1 MSQNNEN
8 TLSGKRRLAQIVG
21 ILRKHHITQ
30 GIDPV
35 KFREILEDLGPTFVK
50 IGQIMASRQDMFS
63 ARYCNELVKLRDNV
77 APMDNKTVRQMI
89 EGEYGCKLEDVF
101 EYFDWTPLGSASIAQ
116 VHQAVLKNGQI
127 IVVKV
132 QRPHIY
138 EMMERDI
145 ALVRQASSLLKLSE
159 ILGNVVDIDIVL
171 DEFWETAKEEMDFLN
186 EAQYAHRFKQLN
198 SELKYIG
205 VPHIETAYT
214 TSKVLVMEYIDG
226 YEINDLEGLKEAG
239 YDIKEIATKLA
250 ENYIKQIVDDG
261 FFHADPHPGNLRI
274 RDGQIVWIDFGMMGN
289 LSRGDKT
296 LMKDAV
302 LAIGRN
308 DTQKVADVILTLGN
322 HDGHIDYTKFYDD
335 IDSFMNRYVSA
346 DLISINLGDL
356 TQELFAIAHKHKI
369 AIPKGVSMLARGL
382 VTIESTVMAID
393 PHMSVIEIATNHV
406 ANHVSQNDP
415 QKELTNFLRL
425 TYSATQSS
433 MEIPSQV
440 SQLMRMLM
448 KGRLKINLELMES
461 SVPMTMINHM
471 VNKLIVGIVA
481 AGLLIA
487 SSMLCMTNMTPQVLG
502 IPAIGFIGYLTAVG
516 LGIWLLFTVIKERR
530 QRK

>member
-1 MSQNNEN
+1 
-8 TLSGKRRLAQIVG
+8 
-21 ILRKHHITQ
+21 
-30 GIDPV
+30 
-35 KFREILEDLGPTFVK
+35 
-50 IGQIMASRQDMFS
+50 
-63 ARYCNELVKLRDNV
+63 
-77 APMDNKTVRQMI
+77 
-89 EGEYGCKLEDVF
+89 
-101 EYFDWTPLGSASIAQ
+101 
-116 VHQAVLKNGQI
+116 
-127 IVVKV
+127 
-132 QRPHIY
+132 
-138 EMMERDI
+138 
-145 ALVRQASSLLKLSE
+145 
-159 ILGNVVDIDIVL
+159 
-171 DEFWETAKEEMDFLN
+171 
-186 EAQYAHRFKQLN
+186 
-198 SELKYIG
+198 
-205 VPHIETAYT
+205 
-214 TSKVLVMEYIDG
+214 
-226 YEINDLEGLKEAG
+226 
-239 YDIKEIATKLA
+239 
-250 ENYIKQIVDDG
+250 
-261 FFHADPHPGNLRI
+261 
-274 RDGQIVWIDFGMMGN
+274 MMGN

-308 DTQKVADVILTLGN
+308 DTQKVADVVLTLGN

-346 DLISINLGDL
+346 DLININLGDL

-406 ANHVSQNDP
+406 ANHVTQNDP
-415 QKELTNFLRL
+415 QKELTNFLKL

-440 SQLMRMLM
+440 SQLMRMM
-448 KGRLKINLELMES
+448 TKGRLKINLELMES

-471 VNKLIVGIVA
+471 VNKLVVGIVA
-481 AGLLIA
+481 AGLLMA
-487 SSMLCMTNMTPQVLG
+487 SSMLCMTNMTPQFLG

>member
-1 MSQNNEN
+1 
-8 TLSGKRRLAQIVG
+8 
-21 ILRKHHITQ
+21 
-30 GIDPV
+30 
-35 KFREILEDLGPTFVK
+35 
-50 IGQIMASRQDMFS
+50 
-63 ARYCNELVKLRDNV
+63 
-77 APMDNKTVRQMI
+77 
-89 EGEYGCKLEDVF
+89 
-101 EYFDWTPLGSASIAQ
+101 
-116 VHQAVLKNGQI
+116 
-127 IVVKV
+127 
-132 QRPHIY
+132 
-138 EMMERDI
+138 
-145 ALVRQASSLLKLSE
+145 
-159 ILGNVVDIDIVL
+159 
-171 DEFWETAKEEMDFLN
+171 
-186 EAQYAHRFKQLN
+186 
-198 SELKYIG
+198 
-205 VPHIETAYT
+205 
-214 TSKVLVMEYIDG
+214 MEYIDG